1 MKSKTLTKTFI
12 ILLSFFLLSCQSS
25 HIKKNGSLAHEG
37 HVDSE
42 DNVPIYYAK
51 TENRNTYTLM
61 FIHGLGCNSSYWKA
75 QKEYFS
81 KDYQVVTIDL
91 AGHGLSDSNRKNF
104 TINQFANDI
113 VAVIDELQL
122 TNVVLIGQSI
132 GSAAAIEST
141 LIRADKVI
149 ANIAVNSFESNEQW
163 PKASEIEA
171 TMRPYRE
178 NFYKTI
184 YPEIKNK
191 FAPYTD
197 KALIY
202 QIAKDIA
209 LTPPDIGISTLESMY
224 LWMANNY
231 ANSKSKLTV
240 PLIHINSQ
248 SNSKADTKQN
258 IFIAV
263 KTSGYFSPLE
273 APNKFNQALELA
285 LEKI

>member
-1 MKSKTLTKTFI
+1 MKLKKSTKTFV
-12 ILLSFFLLSCQSS
+12 ILLSFFLISCQSNP
-25 HIKKNGSLAHEG
+25 IKINTLLAQEG
-37 HVDSE
+37 YVDSA

-51 TENRNTYTLM
+51 TESKNGYTLL
-61 FIHGLGCNSSYWKA
+61 FIHGLGCNSNYWKA

-81 KDYQVVTIDL
+81 KNHQVVTVDL
-91 AGHGLSDSNRKNF
+91 AGHGLSDSDRNNF

-141 LIRADKVI
+141 LIRPDKVI
-149 ANIAVNSFESNEQW
+149 ANIAVNSFDSNKQW

-171 TMRPYRE
+171 TMHPYKE

-184 YPEIKNK
+184 YPQIKDK

-202 QIAKDIA
+202 KIAKDIA
-209 LTPPDIGISTLESMY
+209 LTPPDIGISSLENMF
-224 LWMANNY
+224 LWMANDY
-231 ANSKSKLTV
+231 TNSRSKLTV
-240 PLIHINSQ
+240 PLIHINSLP
-248 SNSKADTKQN
+248 NSKIDTKQN
-258 IFIAV
+258 IFIPI
-263 KTSGYFSPLE
+263 KTSAYFLPLE